1 MAPRQ
6 LEDEVVA
13 LRTLGEVLS
22 RVGDEVVCADRSN
35 NVHVPRAAHTGHFGA
50 QGIGKIISRQ
60 LLEKGFCVS
69 VFDIDEEAIGEFKA
83 ETGSENIAFFTTDVS
98 DEASV
103 LESIAASFER
113 FGNISGLI
121 NNAAIQIDKPVT
133 ELTLEEWNRV
143 IGTNLTGAFLCAKHA
158 APFLKNSKGSII
170 NISSTRAFQSEPNTE
185 AYSASKGG
193 ILALTHALAISL
205 GPEIRVN
212 CISPG
217 WIDASGIRKKS
228 KANQIELAE
237 VDHSQHPAGR
247 VGKPEDIANMV
258 LFLLNPE
265 NDFITGQN
273 FIIDGGMTKKMI
285 YV

>member
-1 MAPRQ
+1 MKNII
-6 LEDEVVA
+6 V
-13 LRTLGEVLS
+13 
-22 RVGDEVVCADRSN
+22 
-35 NVHVPRAAHTGHFGA
+35 TGGT
-50 QGIGKIISRQ
+50 QGIGKIISFE
-60 LLEKGFCVS
+60 LANKGFAVS
-69 VFDIDEEAIGEFKA
+69 VFEIDKEAIEEFKL
-83 ETGSENIAFFTTDVS
+83 ETDLENIAFFKTDIS
-98 DEASV
+98 DEESV
-103 LESIAASFER
+103 KKSIQLSFKK

-121 NNAAIQIDKPVT
+121 NNAAIQIEKPIT

-158 APFLKNSKGSII
+158 AEYLKKSKGSIV

-193 ILALTHALAISL
+193 ILALTHALAMSL
-205 GPEIRVN
+205 GSEINVN

-217 WIDASGIRKKS
+217 WIDVSGIKKKS
-228 KANQIELAE
+228 KANQIKLSEA
-237 VDHSQHPAGR
+237 DHFQHPAGR
-247 VGKPEDIANMV
+247 VGKAEDIANMV
-258 LFLLNPE
+258 LFLLDPE

>member
-1 MAPRQ
+1 MKNFI
-6 LEDEVVA
+6 V
-13 LRTLGEVLS
+13 
-22 RVGDEVVCADRSN
+22 
-35 NVHVPRAAHTGHFGA
+35 TGGA
-50 QGIGKIISRQ
+50 QGIGKIISLE
-60 LLEKGFCVS
+60 LLKKGFCVS
-69 VFDIDEEAIGEFKA
+69 VFEIDEEAIDEFKF
-83 ETGSENIAFFTTDVS
+83 EPDLENIAFFQTDVS
-98 DEASV
+98 DEKSV
-103 LESIAASFER
+103 INSIAASFEK

-143 IGTNLTGAFLCAKHA
+143 IGTNLTGTLLCAKHA
-158 APFLKNSKGSII
+158 VPFLKKSKGSII
-170 NISSTRAFQSEPNTE
+170 NISSTRAIQSEPNTE

-193 ILALTHALAISL
+193 ILALTHALAMSL
-205 GPEIRVN
+205 GSEIRVN

-217 WIDASGIRKKS
+217 WIDVSGIKKKS
-228 KANQIELAE
+228 KTNQIELSE
-237 VDHSQHPAGR
+237 LDHLQHPAGR
-247 VGKPEDIANMV
+247 VGKAADIANMV

>member
-1 MAPRQ
+1 MKNII
-6 LEDEVVA
+6 V
-13 LRTLGEVLS
+13 
-22 RVGDEVVCADRSN
+22 
-35 NVHVPRAAHTGHFGA
+35 TGGA
-50 QGIGKIISRQ
+50 QGIGKIISKQ
-60 LLEKGFCVS
+60 LLEKRFSVS
-69 VFDIDEEAIGEFKA
+69 VFEIDEEAIEEFKV
-83 ETGSENIAFFTTDVS
+83 ETGSENIAFFSTNVS
-98 DEASV
+98 DEESV
-103 LESIAASFER
+103 QKSVAASFKR

-158 APFLKNSKGSII
+158 SPFLKNSNGSIV

-193 ILALTHALAISL
+193 ILALTHALAMSL
-205 GPEIRVN
+205 SPEIRVN

-217 WIDASGIRKKS
+217 WIDVSGIKKKS
-228 KANQIELAE
+228 KANQIELSE
-237 VDHSQHPAGR
+237 VDHLQHPAGR
-247 VGKPEDIANMV
+247 VGKPADIANMV

-273 FIIDGGMTKKMI
+273 FIIDGGMTRKMI

>member
-1 MAPRQ
+1 MKNII
-6 LEDEVVA
+6 V
-13 LRTLGEVLS
+13 
-22 RVGDEVVCADRSN
+22 
-35 NVHVPRAAHTGHFGA
+35 TGGA
-50 QGIGKIISRQ
+50 QGIGKVISQQ
-60 LLEKGFCVS
+60 LLKKGFCIS
-69 VFDIDEEAIGEFKA
+69 VLDIDEEAIREFRDA
-83 ETGSENIAFFTTDVS
+83 NYNEIIEFFCTDVTN
-98 DEASV
+98 EESV
-103 LESIAASFER
+103 RKSINASFEE

-121 NNAAIQIDKPVT
+121 NNAAIQIDKPLT

-158 APFLKNSKGSII
+158 APFLKDSKGSII

-193 ILALTHALAISL
+193 ILALTHALAMSL

-217 WIDASGIRKKS
+217 WIDVSGIKKKS
-228 KANQIELAE
+228 KSNQIELSEA
-237 VDHSQHPAGR
+237 DHLQHPAGR
-247 VGKPEDIANMV
+247 EGKPEDIANMV

-265 NDFITGQN
+265 NDFITAQN

>member
-1 MAPRQ
+1 MKMNII
-6 LEDEVVA
+6 V
-13 LRTLGEVLS
+13 
-22 RVGDEVVCADRSN
+22 
-35 NVHVPRAAHTGHFGA
+35 TGGV
-50 QGIGKIISRQ
+50 QGIGKVISQQ
-60 LLEKGFCVS
+60 LLKNDFSVS
-69 VFDIDEEAIGEFKA
+69 VFEIDKEAIGEFKP
-83 ETGSENIAFFTTDVS
+83 ETNSEDIAFFKTDVS
-98 DEASV
+98 DEESVQKSIIASV
-103 LESIAASFER
+103 ER

-133 ELTLEEWNRV
+133 ELTLDEWNRV
-143 IGTNLTGAFLCAKHA
+143 IGTNLTGTFLCSKHT
-158 APFLKNSKGSII
+158 APFLKKSKGNII

-193 ILALTHALAISL
+193 ILALTHTLAISL

-217 WIDASGIRKKS
+217 WIDVSRIKKKS
-228 KANQIELAE
+228 KANQIELSEA
-237 VDHSQHPAGR
+237 DHIQHPAGR